1 MESGSRDQVLLSSV
15 AIYFCASFPAL
26 MAALSV
32 SGLCLVSV
40 MIPSYSLL
48 SEICLIRF
56 RSSLASINTLQ
67 VGEEEKMLQ
76 GSGVDIYFCL
86 RSRPVDCNVVRSL
99 VSGHIELED
108 GKMV

>member
-1 MESGSRDQVLLSSV
+1 MSCDWWRPGHVTTLFLSSV

-76 GSGVDIYFCL
+76 G
-86 RSRPVDCNVVRSL
+86 
-99 VSGHIELED
+99 
-108 GKMV
+108 

>member
-1 MESGSRDQVLLSSV
+1 MTTLLLSSV

-67 VGEEEKMLQ
+67 VGEKLNLSFLFFPNIFYLLQ
-76 GSGVDIYFCL
+76 NIF
-86 RSRPVDCNVVRSL
+86 
-99 VSGHIELED
+99 
-108 GKMV
+108 

>member
-1 MESGSRDQVLLSSV
+1 MTPLLSSV

-67 VGEEEKMLQ
+67 VGEEGNCRVNLSFVFFQIFFICFKIFF
-76 GSGVDIYFCL
+76 S
-86 RSRPVDCNVVRSL
+86 
-99 VSGHIELED
+99 
-108 GKMV
+108 

>member
-1 MESGSRDQVLLSSV
+1 MVQSGSRDHALLLASV

-67 VGEEEKMLQ
+67 VGEEGNCRVNL
-76 GSGVDIYFCL
+76 
-86 RSRPVDCNVVRSL
+86 SL
-99 VSGHIELED
+99 FFKIFFICFQIFFS
-108 GKMV
+108 

>member
-67 VGEEEKMLQ
+67 VGEEGNLSFLFFPNIFICFKIFF
-76 GSGVDIYFCL
+76 S
-86 RSRPVDCNVVRSL
+86 
-99 VSGHIELED
+99 
-108 GKMV
+108 

>member
-1 MESGSRDQVLLSSV
+1 MSCDWWRPGHVTTLFLSSV

-67 VGEEEKMLQ
+67 VGEEVNLSFLFFKIFFICFKIFF
-76 GSGVDIYFCL
+76 S
-86 RSRPVDCNVVRSL
+86 
-99 VSGHIELED
+99 
-108 GKMV
+108 

>member
-1 MESGSRDQVLLSSV
+1 MTTLLLSSV

-67 VGEEEKMLQ
+67 VGEEGNYRVNLSLFFQ
-76 GSGVDIYFCL
+76 IFFVYFQIFF
-86 RSRPVDCNVVRSL
+86 N
-99 VSGHIELED
+99 
-108 GKMV
+108 

>member
-1 MESGSRDQVLLSSV
+1 MESVGHVTTLLLSSV

-67 VGEEEKMLQ
+67 VGEEVNLSFLFFQIFLFASKYFL
-76 GSGVDIYFCL
+76 VDTKYLNFFPNIF
-86 RSRPVDCNVVRSL
+86 RPIWV
-99 VSGHIELED
+99 G
-108 GKMV
+108 